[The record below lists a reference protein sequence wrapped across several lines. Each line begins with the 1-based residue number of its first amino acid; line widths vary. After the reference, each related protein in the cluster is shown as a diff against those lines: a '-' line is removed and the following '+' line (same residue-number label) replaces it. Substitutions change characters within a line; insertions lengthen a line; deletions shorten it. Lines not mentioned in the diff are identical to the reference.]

1 MKVFKSF
8 ITLVFSVF
16 FLTSCS
22 SINASKTQPKVKAGE
37 PINFFVATDIHYLS
51 KELTD
56 NGKAYESY
64 VKSGDGKQL
73 NYIDEIVDAF
83 TLDIEKRKPDF
94 LVISGD
100 LTSNGEEKS
109 HLDLAKK
116 LSYIESLGTSV
127 YVIPG
132 NHDVLNPFARKFKGD
147 NQYTTD
153 YITDKDFK
161 NIYESYGYEEAISK
175 DKTTLSYLAT
185 PSEDLWLLMLDT
197 SQYKNNIKNKAPQ
210 LDGRI
215 SDETFQ
221 WIKNCNDLAKKKGAK
236 IITVMHHNIID
247 HSDVIREGFT
257 VNDNEAAI
265 DKFQGLGIDTF
276 LSGHIHIQDISS
288 YEKNGSTIYDI
299 VTESLGIYPQQY
311 GVANYS
317 SKDRF
322 NYSTSKVDVEAWAKE
337 SKLTD
342 ENLMNFK
349 EYSKDFFVS
358 RAYGRFFNNLL
369 ENTNYSEDEMT
380 LMAKTISELNL
391 KYFSGEQEEKEQ
403 DIMKSEGFKLLASSD
418 SSFIKRYVESIIHDD
433 NLEDNNLHIPSDGGK

>member
-1 MKVFKSF
+1 
-8 ITLVFSVF
+8 
-16 FLTSCS
+16 
-22 SINASKTQPKVKAGE
+22 
-37 PINFFVATDIHYLS
+37 
-51 KELTD
+51 
-56 NGKAYESY
+56 
-64 VKSGDGKQL
+64 
-73 NYIDEIVDAF
+73 
-83 TLDIEKRKPDF
+83 
-94 LVISGD
+94 
-100 LTSNGEEKS
+100 
-109 HLDLAKK
+109 
-116 LSYIESLGTSV
+116 
-127 YVIPG
+127 
-132 NHDVLNPFARKFKGD
+132 
-147 NQYTTD
+147 
-153 YITDKDFK
+153 
-161 NIYESYGYEEAISK
+161 
-175 DKTTLSYLAT
+175 
-185 PSEDLWLLMLDT
+185 MLDT

-236 IITVMHHNIID
+236 IITVMHHNIIH

-317 SKDRF
+317 SKDGF

-337 SKLTD
+337 SNLTD

-358 RAYGRFFNNLL
+358 RAYGKFFNNLL

-403 DIMKSEGFKLLASSD
+403 DMMKSEGFKLLTSSD
-418 SSFIKRYVESIIHDD
+418 SGFIKRYVKSIIHDD
-433 NLEDNNLHIPSDGGK
+433 NLKDNNLHIPSEGGK